1 MKYFLAV
8 FTLLLAFSFC
18 STTPKENIFS
28 HVISDNKVALSEM
41 SKDSAYTVFYCWA
54 DWCGPCISSMKSTL
68 LKTKKTTDSLGIPI
82 KYNAILYSL
91 SIKEKSMNLMQKAY
105 ENGIEVF
112 HKTSPNAL
120 TQKMAI
126 SSDFKHYEGFE
137 KKFMV
142 PRIILVNKEGD
153 LLNNFFPLNY
163 KSTPFLESMKT
174 QFPDY
179 FKN

>member
-8 FTLLLAFSFC
+8 FALLIAFSFC
-18 STTPKENIFS
+18 STKPKENFFTHTITNS
-28 HVISDNKVALSEM
+28 EVALSEM
-41 SKDSAYTVFYCWA
+41 SKDSAYTVFYCWT
-54 DWCGPCISSMKSTL
+54 DWCGPCLSSMKSTL

-91 SIKEKSMNLMQKAY
+91 SVKEKSMNLMKKAY

-120 TQKMAI
+120 TQKLAI

-142 PRIILVNKEGD
+142 PRILLVNKEGK
-153 LLNNFFPLNY
+153 LLSSFFPLNY
-163 KSTPFLESMKT
+163 QSIPFLKSMKT
-174 QFPDY
+174 QFPAY
-179 FKN
+179 FKD